1 MVIRAL
7 LSLPFS
13 VTWMDF
19 GGWNCLSHFRKD
31 SSATGLS
38 QAVCIHPHSSTHCSP
53 KESGEKRANCSAEE
67 KQPEDKGRVVRK
79 GTDIYSVFSP
89 CFSTLIPWS
98 LALLPEKPSTA
109 QLGRNDTVQVFI
121 FSHLLIIS
129 FYWPV
134 KIQWA
139 IGHQRGRKK
148 KKPIAQMGILAG
160 HLLNYVQAITWFTG
174 WYSNGSSLPTSF

>member
-1 MVIRAL
+1 M
-7 LSLPFS
+7 
-13 VTWMDF
+13 
-19 GGWNCLSHFRKD
+19 SHFQKD

-53 KESGEKRANCSAEE
+53 KESGEKRANCNAEE
-67 KQPEDKGRVVRK
+67 KQPEDRGRVARK
-79 GTDIYSVFSP
+79 GTDIHSVFSP
-89 CFSTLIPWS
+89 CFSTLILWS

-109 QLGRNDTVQVFI
+109 ELGRNDTVASVH

-129 FYWPV
+129 LQYKPV

-148 KKPIAQMGILAG
+148 KANSQMGILAG
-160 HLLNYVQAITWFTG
+160 HLLNYVLAIT
-174 WYSNGSSLPTSF
+174 